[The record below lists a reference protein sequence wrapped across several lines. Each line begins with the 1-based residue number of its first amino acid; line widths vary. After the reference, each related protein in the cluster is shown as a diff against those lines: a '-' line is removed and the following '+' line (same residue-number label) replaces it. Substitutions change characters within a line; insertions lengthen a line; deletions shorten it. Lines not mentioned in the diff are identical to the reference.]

1 MMDWDWID
9 EEFADIKDVV
19 FFNVP
24 FVVIPPKSVQ
34 EAYFGF
40 TRDYIACCGDD
51 ATTKAWEIVREARA
65 DFAGL
70 IGAGASDIAFV
81 KNTAEGI
88 GIFANGF
95 PFHAG
100 DNVVVVDQEH
110 SSLLY
115 AWIHLQRKGI
125 ELRVVSSR
133 DGLFSADDIIKACDR
148 KTRAIAVSAVQFSTG
163 VYADLASLGEY
174 CRQNNVR
181 FVVDAIQSAGRLH
194 IDVNRMGIDYLAC
207 GGNKGLLAVL
217 GVGVVYCNPRITGQI
232 EPTYAGYQSVVS
244 HATPPAITEDFSR
257 LTWHEDARRF
267 EAGNLNYA
275 GIAAIQAGVRVIQRV
290 GTERIERHVR
300 ALEDQLRSGIEC
312 LPLHIQ
318 RIPNPKDR
326 SGIVCVYYPAHA
338 EGKVVSI
345 LQEHK
350 IHATMRGGYI
360 RMGLHLYN
368 KPQHVEAAISAFR
381 RIASL

>member
-1 MMDWDWID
+1 MDWDWID
-9 EEFADIKDVV
+9 EEFSDIKDVA

-34 EAYFGF
+34 KAYFGF
-40 TRDYIACCGDD
+40 TQEYISCFGDD
-51 ATTKAWEIVREARA
+51 ATAKAWKIVGEARA

-70 IGAGASDIAFV
+70 IGADSSEIAFV

-95 PFHAG
+95 PFCSG

-115 AWIHLQRKGI
+115 AWIHLRNKGI
-125 ELRVVSSR
+125 ELRVVSSCE
-133 DGLFSADDIIKACDR
+133 GLFTVDDVISACDN
-148 KTRAIAVSAVQFSTG
+148 KTRVIAISAVQFSTG
-163 VYADLASLGEY
+163 FYADLASIGEY
-174 CRQNNVR
+174 CQKNNIR
-181 FVVDAIQSAGRLH
+181 FVVDVIQAAGRLH
-194 IDVNRMGIDYLAC
+194 IDVKRMGIDYLAC

-217 GVGVVYCNPRITGQI
+217 GVGAVYCNRRIIEQI
-232 EPTYAGYQSVVS
+232 EPTYAGYQSVVN
-244 HATPPAITEDFSR
+244 HAKPPAITEDFSH
-257 LTWHEDARRF
+257 LIWHNDARRF

-275 GIAAIQAGVRVIQRV
+275 GIAAIQAGVRVIQRI
-290 GTERIERHVR
+290 GTEKIERHVR
-300 ALEDQLRSGIEC
+300 ELEDQLRSGIES
-312 LPLHIQ
+312 LPLHVQ
-318 RIPNPKDR
+318 LIPNSKNR

-338 EGKVVSI
+338 EDKVVGI

-360 RMGLHLYN
+360 RMGLHCYN
-368 KPQHVEAAISAFR
+368 KPQHVETAITALG
-381 RIASL
+381 RIALL